1 MPDNTDLDYPVAA
14 PENVDPVIF
23 RAQIIQ
29 AMAAHYQKRTGIHA
43 DDAMAAAI
51 ATWET
56 DWDADPAPRTIGQAF
71 DEVDADLEHWGDD
84 Q

>member
-1 MPDNTDLDYPVAA
+1 MTNTTDLDYLVAA
-14 PENVDPVIF
+14 PENVAPVIF

-29 AMAAHYQKRTGIHA
+29 TMAAHYQKRTGIDD
-43 DDAMAAAI
+43 DDAMGAAI

-56 DWDADPAPRTIGQAF
+56 DWDADPAPRTIEQAI

-84 Q
+84 G